1 MITTITIDT
10 TQTKANI
17 SRHIYG
23 HFAEHLGRC
32 VYDGFWVGEESAIPN
47 AAGIRVDIV
56 EALRRINIPNLRWPG
71 GCFADAY
78 HWRAGIGPRDGRRRS
93 INTHWGGVIENNHF
107 GTHEFLH
114 LCELLDCE
122 PYIVGNVGSGSPE
135 EMQAWVEYMT
145 FDGPSTLADQ
155 RRLNGRQES
164 WRIKFF
170 GVGNEN
176 WGCGG
181 QMTAEYYANV
191 YRRFQTYV
199 RNIGENKFYKIACG
213 ASDRDYHWTEVLM
226 REASHFMDGL
236 SLHYYTV
243 PNTWKDKGSATE
255 FSENDWFSTLKKALA
270 IDEIITK
277 HENIM
282 DQYDPEKRVGLI
294 VDEWG
299 VWHNVEPG
307 TNPGFLYQQNTLR
320 DALVAGITLN
330 ILNQHCDRVH
340 IANLAQ
346 IVNVLQALILTNEDK
361 MILTPTYHVFDM
373 YQVHQDSALLE
384 TSIENE
390 RGYIFKGERLTQVNI
405 SASIDN
411 SGTVHISLCNLDP
424 NSNADVKVFL
434 QGADTISQI
443 LGQTLTAEEMNT
455 RNSFN
460 QPENLKP
467 TAFHAFSV
475 NGQILDIKLPPMS
488 ITVMD
493 IIC

>member
-1 MITTITIDT
+1 
-10 TQTKANI
+10 
-17 SRHIYG
+17 
-23 HFAEHLGRC
+23 
-32 VYDGFWVGEESAIPN
+32 
-47 AAGIRVDIV
+47 
-56 EALRRINIPNLRWPG
+56 
-71 GCFADAY
+71 
-78 HWRAGIGPRDGRRRS
+78 
-93 INTHWGGVIENNHF
+93 
-107 GTHEFLH
+107 
-114 LCELLDCE
+114 
-122 PYIVGNVGSGSPE
+122 
-135 EMQAWVEYMT
+135 
-145 FDGPSTLADQ
+145 
-155 RRLNGRQES
+155 
-164 WRIKFF
+164 
-170 GVGNEN
+170 
-176 WGCGG
+176 
-181 QMTAEYYANV
+181 
-191 YRRFQTYV
+191 
-199 RNIGENKFYKIACG
+199 
-213 ASDRDYHWTEVLM
+213 
-226 REASHFMDGL
+226 
-236 SLHYYTV
+236 
-243 PNTWKDKGSATE
+243 
-255 FSENDWFSTLKKALA
+255 
-270 IDEIITK
+270 
-277 HENIM
+277 
-282 DQYDPEKRVGLI
+282 
-294 VDEWG
+294 
-299 VWHNVEPG
+299 
-307 TNPGFLYQQNTLR
+307 
-320 DALVAGITLN
+320 
-330 ILNQHCDRVH
+330 VH

-455 RNSFN
+455 HNSFN